1 MFKSLNIKTCEIA
14 AYLIVILTGITLII
28 LSTHNGIG
36 LNIDSTIYLEG
47 AKTYQNTGQIGQL
60 IEDGSINIIDKFPP
74 GFFLF
79 LTLFDLGRLDFLVIV
94 NVILYLLNSTLVY
107 LLIAN
112 LSQRAAIRVLMFAA
126 ICLNSINLSF
136 YTSLLSEPISLLFIY
151 ISSIFFIYFLKS
163 NKKFDLITSII
174 FICIAILFRLSGAY
188 FLLGILIT
196 SFVANFRSAD
206 KKFSIL
212 TISSVIA
219 VGVITCLALYTLLP
233 FFGRHMSFYGAF
245 YLKDTTSAILNN
257 FLLYFNPLIPNVI
270 LVKFI
275 SLILLITI
283 IFSTK
288 WHRLQ
293 LDWINPLTALF
304 VSNIIFYSFHAY
316 MIEDV
321 ITTEARTIY
330 IPFLC
335 FMMLTTHYL
344 NISEDKSPST
354 IVWGI
359 LIVAISF
366 NIRSLIK
373 STSQHFDSGIYLNAK
388 KYKESF
394 FIQSLDSLNNL
405 PNVKIFTNER
415 GPIVLYTKVHPGNI
429 PVKVFH
435 RSKLKNENLSDELN
449 KIDSNTGNKFLLYFK
464 DFESSRAEFS
474 LSQAEINQYL
484 KLTPIQEDDICVLY
498 QLNDE

>member
-1 MFKSLNIKTCEIA
+1 
-14 AYLIVILTGITLII
+14 
-28 LSTHNGIG
+28 
-36 LNIDSTIYLEG
+36 
-47 AKTYQNTGQIGQL
+47 
-60 IEDGSINIIDKFPP
+60 
-74 GFFLF
+74 
-79 LTLFDLGRLDFLVIV
+79 
-94 NVILYLLNSTLVY
+94 
-107 LLIAN
+107 
-112 LSQRAAIRVLMFAA
+112 
-126 ICLNSINLSF
+126 
-136 YTSLLSEPISLLFIY
+136 
-151 ISSIFFIYFLKS
+151 
-163 NKKFDLITSII
+163 
-174 FICIAILFRLSGAY
+174 
-188 FLLGILIT
+188 
-196 SFVANFRSAD
+196 
-206 KKFSIL
+206 
-212 TISSVIA
+212 
-219 VGVITCLALYTLLP
+219 
-233 FFGRHMSFYGAF
+233 
-245 YLKDTTSAILNN
+245 
-257 FLLYFNPLIPNVI
+257 
-270 LVKFI
+270 
-275 SLILLITI
+275 
-283 IFSTK
+283 
-288 WHRLQ
+288 
-293 LDWINPLTALF
+293 
-304 VSNIIFYSFHAY
+304 